1 MQNSQLKAGEKQEY
15 IHCYLCGKDTYKT
28 IITSHARIASA
39 STSFTSSDE
48 KSNNIFKLVECNN
61 CGLHYINPR
70 PAKQHMGYYY
80 SEGYY
85 AHNPVK
91 KKKQK
96 ERKHFTEKW
105 KNKKNNVRE
114 LVRIYYY
121 NYPCNTGED
130 RKSLSSYKKILLW
143 FFYLTYRSRLDVIP
157 FTGEGKLLDIGCG
170 NGRYLSTMRKLGWR
184 TSGVE
189 KSPKASRYA
198 REELHLDVNTG
209 DLLDYKYHDKSFDAV
224 TMWHSLE
231 HLYEPFQ
238 TLKEIGRMLNNDGL
252 LVVAVPNIDSFVA
265 KVFKTYWYGLQLPIH
280 LIAFTPDSITKM
292 LKSAG
297 FDVQK
302 IYYDRRGSTLRLS
315 LLNLKDGKY
324 RFLSRLSSFKGAIK
338 MLNFILAKFGSC
350 DIIVIHSRKKTSYDV

>member
-48 KSNNIFKLVECNN
+48 ESNNIFKLVKCNN

-70 PAKQHMGYYY
+70 PAKQHIGYYY

-85 AHNPVK
+85 AHNRVK

-96 ERKHFTEKW
+96 DRKHFTGKW
-105 KNKKNNVRE
+105 INKKNNVRE

-143 FFYLTYRSRLDVIP
+143 FFYLTYRSRLDIIP

-170 NGRYLSTMRKLGWR
+170 NGRYLSALRKLGWQ
-184 TSGVE
+184 TYGIEQNPNSSE
-189 KSPKASRYA
+189 YA
-198 REELHLDVNTG
+198 RTELHLNVETE
-209 DLLDYKYHDKSFDAV
+209 DLLNYKYKDKFFDV
-224 TMWHSLE
+224 ITMWHSLE
-231 HLYEPFQ
+231 HLYEPIP
-238 TLKEIGRMLNNDGL
+238 TLKEVKRILKDDGL
-252 LVVAVPNIDSFVA
+252 LVIAVPNVDSFAA
-265 KVFKTYWYGLQLPIH
+265 KVFKENWYQLEIPIH
-280 LIAFTPDSITKM
+280 LIAFSPDSITRM
-292 LKSAG
+292 LDSAG
-297 FDVQK
+297 FKVKK
-302 IYYDRRGSTLRLS
+302 IYYDRRNSPLSRSLR
-315 LLNLKDGKY
+315 NLKDGKY
-324 RFLSRLSSFKGAIK
+324 RLLSKLSRFKVLIK
-338 MLNFILAKFGSC
+338 TFNFILAMFGYC
-350 DIIVIHSRKKTSYDV
+350 DSIVVHALKKKSDDI